1 MSEFEDDDIDKIF
14 EQIIGS
20 DDMESLDAHEVD
32 AIISIE
38 KVSTESLLKEFNF
51 IVQSLSRA
59 INHVSDLSL
68 SFMSIEGYE
77 LDDDLRDLLG
87 TIYKLTEDLDEYMVE
102 LMIEESD
109 LLEDDDEENDQEDEW
124 R

>member
-20 DDMESLDAHEVD
+20 DGMESLDVHQVD

-38 KVSTESLLKEFNF
+38 KVSTEPLLKEFNF
-51 IVQSLSRA
+51 IIQSLSRA
-59 INHVSDLSL
+59 INHVSDLGL
-68 SFMSIEGYE
+68 SFMSIEGYG

-102 LMIEESD
+102 LMLEESD
-109 LLEDDDEENDQEDEW
+109 LLEDEENENDEEDE
-124 R
+124 

>member
-14 EQIIGS
+14 EEMIGS
-20 DDMESLDAHEVD
+20 DGLEDMKSQGVD
-32 AIISIE
+32 AIINIE

-51 IVQSLSRA
+51 IIQSLSRA
-59 INHVSDLSL
+59 TTHVAELAI
-68 SFMSIEGYE
+68 SFMSIEDYV

-102 LMIEESD
+102 LFIEESE
-109 LLEDDDEENDQEDEW
+109 LLEDEESQEDEEDE
-124 R
+124 

>member
-20 DDMESLDAHEVD
+20 DGMESLDVHQVD

-51 IVQSLSRA
+51 IIQSLSRA
-59 INHVSDLSL
+59 INHVSD
-68 SFMSIEGYE
+68 
-77 LDDDLRDLLG
+77 
-87 TIYKLTEDLDEYMVE
+87 
-102 LMIEESD
+102 
-109 LLEDDDEENDQEDEW
+109 
-124 R
+124 

>member
-20 DDMESLDAHEVD
+20 DGMESLDVHEVD

-68 SFMSIEGYE
+68 SFMSIEGYG

-109 LLEDDDEENDQEDEW
+109 LLEDDDEENDQEDE
-124 R
+124 

>member
-20 DDMESLDAHEVD
+20 DGMESLDVHEVD

-51 IVQSLSRA
+51 IIQSLSRA

-68 SFMSIEGYE
+68 SFMSIEGYG

-109 LLEDDDEENDQEDEW
+109 LLEDDDEENDQEDE
-124 R
+124 